1 MSRTDKT
8 RPYWVKIED
17 PYNRRY
23 VEEKHD
29 HRNGICDFDGTSTN
43 YARTSIPGPKSFA
56 WWETEKRRCVI
67 TPKLTYA
74 GLGEFVARACGSW
87 CVICDPAMLQNGC
100 ERMRWR
106 ALARNLLKTPVDELY
121 DIDEWTTERRYLKR
135 VRGEHWN

>member
-8 RPYWVKIED
+8 RPMWVKIQD

-23 VEEKHD
+23 VEERHD
-29 HRNGICDFDGTSTN
+29 HRNGICDFDGTAAWHTKPPMGKMSIAWWNMEYHRCTVDTRRSYGGFGEF
-43 YARTSIPGPKSFA
+43 YARM
-56 WWETEKRRCVI
+56 
-67 TPKLTYA
+67 
-74 GLGEFVARACGSW
+74 CGSW

-121 DIDEWTTERRYLKR
+121 DVDEWTTERRYLK